1 MSRETGPP
9 PYVRRRPT
17 ITDVAA
23 AAGVSVS
30 TVSSAMN
37 GTGRVDPATRERVRA
52 TAAELGWRPRR
63 AAQALRSGRTGT
75 VALCI
80 PPDRAHWARWMRD
93 SDYLQQLTV
102 ACAASAIEAGLLM
115 LLAPRPSGADEL
127 ARLDVDG
134 MLLLDPFRDDPVAAA
149 CTAAGLAL
157 VTVDREPG
165 REDGWWAGNDHS
177 AATLL
182 ALDHLDRRGARRVA
196 LFSGAEP
203 WAWLEDTRRA
213 YDGWCADR
221 GTAPVVRTLGMDRT
235 IVDAADAARTL
246 PADVDAVLALPTD
259 AALGV
264 RRAAPG
270 LAVVSGVDT
279 TAVATAGIT
288 ALDLRPTELGEAAV
302 ALLVRRLA
310 GAAPGPVVV
319 PARLRVRDQP
329 SDAASFGTNPSSR

>member
-9 PYVRRRPT
+9 PAARRRPT

-37 GTGRVDPATRERVRA
+37 GTGRVDPATRDRVRA
-52 TAAELGWRPRR
+52 AAVELGWRPRR

-80 PPDRAHWARWMRD
+80 PPERALWARWMRE

-115 LLAPRPSGADEL
+115 LLAPRPSGAEEL

-134 MLLLDPFRDDPVAAA
+134 MLLLDPFRDDPVSAA
-149 CTAAGLAL
+149 CAAAGLAL

-165 REDGWWAGNDHS
+165 RDDGWWAGNDHA
-177 AATLL
+177 AATRR
-182 ALDHLDRRGARRVA
+182 ALEHLGGRGARRIA
-196 LFSGAEP
+196 LFSGDEP
-203 WAWLEDTRRA
+203 WAWLDDARRT
-213 YDGWCADR
+213 YDDWCAAR
-221 GTAPVVRTLGMDRT
+221 GTGPLVRTLGMNRT
-235 IVDAADAARTL
+235 VAEAADAARTL
-246 PADVDAVLALPTD
+246 PSDVDAVLALPTD

-264 RRAAPG
+264 RAAAPG
-270 LAVVSGVDT
+270 LAVVSGVDS
-279 TAVATAGIT
+279 TAVAAAGIT

-310 GAAPGPVVV
+310 GSGPGPVVV
-319 PARLRVRDQP
+319 PAELRVRDQP
-329 SDAASFGTNPSSR
+329 SAAASFGTNSSSR